1 MKALRAYPESTRIRL
16 TSAEIHELRGDFIKA
31 RRVFQDGEYIAEK
44 CGDAGFFQSYA
55 LFESRSSTYT
65 SSSSNTNNNNNKNN
79 NNNNNNNNNRPPTKK
94 KEQEVTQKEKKLEA
108 EAETETE
115 TKIATTSTSTSTS
128 TRSALVTSLFKKAIS
143 INKYHSATWIA
154 WAKYEQ
160 SIGNLEGAR
169 KLLIEGIR
177 YVCVCVCLPYLCL
190 ISPRLML
197 SVCLSNSLYWCTRGV
212 LFHVEWY
219 IKISGVLLPSY
230 LITSLAQH
238 ITTQH
243 TDIYSIIN
251 INIHLNIHINM

>member
-79 NNNNNNNNNRPPTKK
+79 NNNNNNNRPPTKK

-115 TKIATTSTSTSTS
+115 TKIATTSTSTS

-177 YVCVCVCLPYLCL
+177 YVCVCVCMFALFMPYQSK
-190 ISPRLML
+190 IDV
-197 SVCLSNSLYWCTRGV
+197 VCLSV
-212 LFHVEWY
+212 
-219 IKISGVLLPSY
+219 
-230 LITSLAQH
+230 
-238 ITTQH
+238 
-243 TDIYSIIN
+243 
-251 INIHLNIHINM
+251 